1 MNQVDY
7 IINYF
12 CSNKNKDKND
22 INSFI
27 SRIKVNSFFF
37 QNELSIF
44 NILETIKNSN
54 DRYYIFETVEMI
66 QYNELNKN
74 QSSLEQSI
82 TIQNTSNYLVRYK
95 NVEFLSLEDVLDY
108 YSNNIQCIRFLVN
121 SYKFLLN
128 SIDLLVQSNLTC
140 FYCKCFTLIL
150 YKNVRDGNQWSLDR
164 IDNDKGHSH
173 DNVVISCL
181 KCNLQRKRRSSNTFA
196 MSKQM
201 VLTRV

>member
-1 MNQVDY
+1 MDTH
-7 IINYF
+7 
-12 CSNKNKDKND
+12 
-22 INSFI
+22 
-27 SRIKVNSFFF
+27 
-37 QNELSIF
+37 NEDGPKKIIF
-44 NILETIKNSN
+44 NGTNTKYQMKKVSGLQQTVPKVRIGWTEDMLLTQPDQLHLLVTKDIRIFKDIATKLNGYRSQDSLKNRLDLETFI
-54 DRYYIFETVEMI
+54 TV
-66 QYNELNKN
+66 QQTN
-74 QSSLEQSI
+74 
-82 TIQNTSNYLVRYK
+82 
-95 NVEFLSLEDVLDY
+95 
-108 YSNNIQCIRFLVN
+108 
-121 SYKFLLN
+121 
-128 SIDLLVQSNLTC
+128 DLLVQSNLTC